1 MVKSRVQYNLWKW
14 VCVQNK
20 EQQSKYS
27 ALGNTKMKSIGEQ
40 KFLGLRGHTVDREVM
55 NVSDVGVQPLE
66 DKIRNTKGN
75 ADLQSIVSAA
85 ADEYKRMRIKIY
97 S

>member
-1 MVKSRVQYNLWKW
+1 MKVGVCTEQGATVQ
-14 VCVQNK
+14 VFSPGEHQN
-20 EQQSKYS
+20 EVYW
-27 ALGNTKMKSIGEQ
+27 EQ
-40 KFLGLRGHTVDREVM
+40 KFLGLRGHTVDCEVR

-85 ADEYKRMRIKIY
+85 ADEYKRMRIEIY